1 MYSFLRF
8 LKNNKEFVLLIPTVL
23 GALYQIVNITYFV
36 GIPYIRYFS
45 VLQIIP
51 DSILVIL
58 YLLFLS
64 VIGIIIL
71 IFLDITN
78 EYKLNSWDINF
89 SKFSSISLI
98 VLSSLMVISLLY
110 NLNLSQNVPSTIF
123 ITFKIILIKIAIGV
137 FLLITFSMFNNLC
150 ILKYGEKT
158 LKILFL
164 NLKARHI
171 ISLIAIIVFLKLG
184 IELMHTTAKVNQSIV
199 NTENLY
205 NYKELRNKIM
215 VDKNIKNLE
224 ILYTNRDYIF
234 YAVETDHNRQV
245 SIVKMDELISMKKD

>member
-1 MYSFLRF
+1 MYSFLGF

-23 GALYQIVNITYFV
+23 GALYQIINITYFV

-64 VIGIIIL
+64 VIGFIIV
-71 IFLDITN
+71 IFLNISN
-78 EYKLNSWDINF
+78 EYKYIHWDISF
-89 SKFSSISLI
+89 SKFSSILLI
-98 VLSSLMVISLLY
+98 VLSALMLVSLLY
-110 NLNLSQNVPSTIF
+110 NLNLTQNTLGTIF
-123 ITFKIILIKIAIGV
+123 IDFKIILIKIAIGV
-137 FLLITFSMFNNLC
+137 FSLIIFTMINYLF
-150 ILKYGEKT
+150 ILKYGENT

-164 NLKARHI
+164 NLKTRHI
-171 ISLIAIIVFLKLG
+171 ISLIAFIVFLKLG
-184 IELMHTTAKVNQSIV
+184 LELIDSTVKVNQSIV

-205 NYKELRNKIM
+205 NYRELRKKIM
-215 VDKNIKNLE
+215 VDKNITSLD

-234 YAVETDHNRQV
+234 YEVKTADNKHI
-245 SIVKMDELISMKKD
+245 SIIKMDELISMKKD